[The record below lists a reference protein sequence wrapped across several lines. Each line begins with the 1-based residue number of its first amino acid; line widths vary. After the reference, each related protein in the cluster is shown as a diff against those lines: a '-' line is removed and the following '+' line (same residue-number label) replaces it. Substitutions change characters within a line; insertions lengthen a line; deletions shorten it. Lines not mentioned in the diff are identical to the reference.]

1 MVMFALL
8 SCGGQLGGNRGDAM
22 FAERVEGTFGLRCI
36 GPLDLQSTDSLWV
49 GAGLRL
55 AHAVWPA
62 SRPPRWLHRH
72 GPPTTRRQATGCIS
86 IRPCRSW
93 PPSGRYAAGAVG
105 NRRGFDRS
113 PKLAKAALP
122 APEFGQVLLDV
133 KFAVPPPRPG
143 AVSRAG
149 LVKTARSSDCRI
161 VAITAPAGYGKS
173 TFLAEWAAAE
183 DRRVAWVSL
192 DRFDDDP
199 GMLLV
204 LLASAYCQAG
214 LGDADLVAD
223 IRGPGVSVLGRAAP
237 RLASALHASPV

>member
-1 MVMFALL
+1 
-8 SCGGQLGGNRGDAM
+8 
-22 FAERVEGTFGLRCI
+22 
-36 GPLDLQSTDSLWV
+36 
-49 GAGLRL
+49 
-55 AHAVWPA
+55 
-62 SRPPRWLHRH
+62 
-72 GPPTTRRQATGCIS
+72 
-86 IRPCRSW
+86 
-93 PPSGRYAAGAVG
+93 
-105 NRRGFDRS
+105 
-113 PKLAKAALP
+113 
-122 APEFGQVLLDV
+122 VLLDV

-204 LLASAYCQAG
+204 LLASA
-214 LGDADLVAD
+214 
-223 IRGPGVSVLGRAAP
+223 
-237 RLASALHASPV
+237 